1 MTYAGLT
8 AADKHALLDAKARG
22 AEWVA
27 RDEDEELVGF
37 RRKPKRYIDME
48 STSDHWERTESENYF
63 IAMPNDEPL
72 QFIQWSDPDPVN
84 IDLALAQIAEME
96 SKPIDESATDDIVL
110 AEVYSLRE
118 KLKIAADIIHKLDPN
133 YDVTEFLHQVGS
145 ADYDQ
150 REEDLA
156 PLTWNE
162 RINQMTV
169 EEKAWYFVYYHEQ
182 SNYEENRLGEVIE
195 VATIGYKTSLAPEQ
209 YFYDEAD
216 AIAATVKILRSP
228 YTEGA
233 NQ

>member
-8 AADKHALLDAKARG
+8 TADKGALLDAKARG

-27 RDEDEELVGF
+27 RDEFMGEINGF
-37 RRKPKRYIDME
+37 IGMPRRERADKYWLQPTGTRWSQTIPIDK
-48 STSDHWERTESENYF
+48 EN
-63 IAMPNDEPL
+63 L
-72 QFIQWSDPDPVN
+72 QFVQWENPEPVN

-96 SKPIDESATDDIVL
+96 SKQKELLS
-110 AEVYSLRE
+110 E
-118 KLKIAADIIHKLDPN
+118 KASEK
-133 YDVTEFLHQVGS
+133 GC
-145 ADYDQ
+145 
-150 REEDLA
+150 
-156 PLTWNE
+156 LTWNE

-216 AIAATVKILRSP
+216 AIAATVKILHSP

>member
-1 MTYAGLT
+1 MYNGLT
-8 AADKHALLDAKARG
+8 TADKGALLDAKARG

-72 QFIQWSDPDPVN
+72 QFIQWSDAEPVN

-96 SKPIDESATDDIVL
+96 S
-110 AEVYSLRE
+110 AE
-118 KLKIAADIIHKLDPN
+118 K
-133 YDVTEFLHQVGS
+133 
-145 ADYDQ
+145 
-150 REEDLA
+150 

-169 EEKAWYFVYYHEQ
+169 EEKAEWVKEYLFDSACEGVCMY
-182 SNYEENRLGEVIE
+182 NGCNGACTENI
-195 VATIGYKTSLAPEQ
+195 
-209 YFYDEAD
+209 
-216 AIAATVKILRSP
+216 IAFFNSP
-228 YTEGA
+228 YTEGEKE
-233 NQ
+233 

>member
-1 MTYAGLT
+1 MEENNMTYAGLT
-8 AADKHALLDAKARG
+8 TADKGALLDAKARG

-27 RDEDEELVGF
+27 REKNGALWGYKSKPRKMAVHETRYETWSSDGSVLGGIVDVEDGNL
-37 RRKPKRYIDME
+37 R
-48 STSDHWERTESENYF
+48 
-63 IAMPNDEPL
+63 
-72 QFIQWSDPDPVN
+72 FIQWNDAEPVN
-84 IDLALAQIAEME
+84 IDLALAQIAKMEMDR
-96 SKPIDESATDDIVL
+96 KTIDDAATDDIVL

-169 EEKAWYFVYYHEQ
+169 EEKAAWSMNGWTQMHNDAANYAWEEPDAFIDR
-182 SNYEENRLGEVIE
+182 YEERMVELLN
-195 VATIGYKTSLAPEQ
+195 
-209 YFYDEAD
+209 
-216 AIAATVKILRSP
+216 SP
-228 YTEGA
+228 YAEGETK
-233 NQ
+233 

>member
-1 MTYAGLT
+1 MYAGLT
-8 AADKHALLDAKARG
+8 TADKGALLDAKADG
-22 AEWVA
+22 CEWISRDDISDDLCGFDVKPFKNRKHGRWYA
-27 RDEDEELVGF
+27 RKLKHISHLDS
-37 RRKPKRYIDME
+37 K
-48 STSDHWERTESENYF
+48 S
-63 IAMPNDEPL
+63 L
-72 QFIQWSDPDPVN
+72 QFIQWSDAEPVN

-133 YDVTEFLHQVGS
+133 YDATEFLHQVGS

-228 YTEGA
+228 YTEGDA
-233 NQ
+233 DEG

>member
-1 MTYAGLT
+1 MYAGLT
-8 AADKHALLDAKARG
+8 TADKGALLDAKARG

-84 IDLALAQIAEME
+84 IGLALAQIAEME
-96 SKPIDESATDDIVL
+96 S
-110 AEVYSLRE
+110 AE
-118 KLKIAADIIHKLDPN
+118 K
-133 YDVTEFLHQVGS
+133 
-145 ADYDQ
+145 
-150 REEDLA
+150 

-169 EEKAWYFVYYHEQ
+169 SEKADWMKDNDFCIVMKLP
-182 SNYEENRLGEVIE
+182 ENGCFEFNSCTECLE
-195 VATIGYKTSLAPEQ
+195 TWLN
-209 YFYDEAD
+209 
-216 AIAATVKILRSP
+216 SP
-228 YTEGA
+228 YTEGETK
-233 NQ
+233 